1 MIKRLLD
8 IVTIIVPPAL
18 PAAMTVGTVYAQARL
33 KKHGI
38 FCISPPRIN
47 FCGRI
52 NAFCFDKVGSWIN
65 AHCGNVQMSV
75 NVMLWGG
82 GAWFSVD
89 SIEMQVSFFVML

>member
-1 MIKRLLD
+1 MGQMIKRLLD

-18 PAAMTVGTVYAQARL
+18 PAAMTVGTVYAQNRL

-52 NAFCFDKVGSWIN
+52 NIFCFDKVGGGVGGW
-65 AHCGNVQMSV
+65 GVQV
-75 NVMLWGG
+75 K
-82 GAWFSVD
+82 FSD
-89 SIEMQVSFFVML
+89 ELG